1 MNVKYLEDLF
11 MNMTFDFKRNLQTVI
26 TTLFVVFS
34 SFSYAET
41 VVEDQKLAEKLN
53 QSWNTLFNSGDAKA
67 VAQLYSDTAILSP
80 GNGQVL
86 KGQREVEML
95 FQSYVDGGVHS
106 HAIEVVDSYRE
117 GNTLYQVSNW
127 SALGREADGVTPT
140 FGGVVT
146 LISKLNE
153 QGEWKLQLHSWNVAN

>member
-26 TTLFVVFS
+26 TTLFVVVS
-34 SFSYAET
+34 SYVYAET
-41 VVEDQKLAEKLN
+41 VVEDQNLAEKLN
-53 QSWNTLFNSGDAKA
+53 QNWNTLFNKGDAKA
-67 VAQLYSDTAILSP
+67 VAQLYSETAILSP
-80 GNGQVL
+80 GNGQIL
-86 KGQREVEML
+86 KGKIEVETL
-95 FQSYVDGGVHS
+95 FQSFVDGGVHN

-127 SALGREADGVTPT
+127 SASGQESDGVTPT

-146 LISKLNE
+146 LVSKLNE
-153 QGEWKLQLHSWNVAN
+153 QGEWKLQLHSWNVSN

>member
-1 MNVKYLEDLF
+1 MKYLEDLF

-26 TTLFVVFS
+26 TTVFVVFS
-34 SFSYAET
+34 SFAYAET
-41 VVEDQKLAEKLN
+41 VVEDNVLAEKLN
-53 QSWNTLFNSGDAKA
+53 QNWNALFNKGDAKA
-67 VAQLYSDTAILSP
+67 VAQLYSETAILSP

-86 KGQREVEML
+86 KGQTEVETL
-95 FQSYVDGGVHS
+95 FQSYVDGGVHN
-106 HAIEVVDSYRE
+106 HAIEVVDSYRD

-127 SALGREADGVTPT
+127 SASGQEAGGVTPT

>member
-1 MNVKYLEDLF
+1 MNKKYIEDLF

-26 TTLFVVFS
+26 TALFVVFS
-34 SFSYAET
+34 SFAYAET
-41 VVEDQKLAEKLN
+41 VVEDNVLAEKLN
-53 QSWNTLFNSGDAKA
+53 QNWNALFNSGDAKA
-67 VAQLYSDTAILSP
+67 VAQLYSETAILST
-80 GNGQVL
+80 GDGQIL
-86 KGQREVEML
+86 KGQKEVEAL
-95 FQSYVDGGVHS
+95 FLSFVVGGVHN
-106 HAIEVVDSYRE
+106 HEIEVVDSYRD

-127 SALGREADGVTPT
+127 SASGQEADGVTPT